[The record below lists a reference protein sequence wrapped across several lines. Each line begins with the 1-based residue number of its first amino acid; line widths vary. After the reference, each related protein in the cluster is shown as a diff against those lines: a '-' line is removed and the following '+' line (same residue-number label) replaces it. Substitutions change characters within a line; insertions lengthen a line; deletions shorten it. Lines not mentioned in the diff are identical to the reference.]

1 MDISNLFDKHTSN
14 VTSGQ
19 KIVNEIMAARNVKTA
34 SDADKVR
41 DDYRKHLEASKNK
54 NAAAVMAVFTTRMNR
69 WMKANKVAPK
79 ARKGGRKAAP
89 KAAPVAPKAAPIV
102 AKGSP
107 SATIAKAAQSA
118 TIQSVNSLE
127 SIENGLRALV
137 KGMKRADILSMK
149 SKIDA
154 IFTLALKPTK

>member
-1 MDISNLFDKHTSN
+1 MDISSLFDKHTSN
-14 VTSGQ
+14 VTNGQ

-89 KAAPVAPKAAPIV
+89 KAAPIVKAAPVI

-137 KGMKRADILSMK
+137 KGMKRADIVSMK

-154 IFTLALKPTK
+154 IFTLALKATK

>member
-1 MDISNLFDKHTSN
+1 MDISSLFDKHTSN
-14 VTSGQ
+14 VTNGQ

-34 SDADKVR
+34 NDADKVR
-41 DDYRKHLEASKNK
+41 DAYRKHLEGNK
-54 NAAAVMAVFTTRMNR
+54 QSAAILAVFNTRMNR
-69 WMKANKVAPK
+69 WMKANKVTPK

-137 KGMKRADILSMK
+137 KGMKRADIVSVK
-149 SKIDA
+149 AKIDA